1 MDSRILLDAVT
12 GLSPEEQVALRRMGG
27 NELAG
32 AAQAVTAGVQEQM
45 SRMMTDDEPPRSQHV
60 RLVKP

>member
-12 GLSPEEQVALRRMGG
+12 GLSPEEQAALRQMGG

-32 AAQAVTAGVQEQM
+32 AAQAVTAGVQEQLN
-45 SRMMTDDEPPRSQHV
+45 RMATEVELPRSQHI
-60 RLVKP
+60 RLAKP